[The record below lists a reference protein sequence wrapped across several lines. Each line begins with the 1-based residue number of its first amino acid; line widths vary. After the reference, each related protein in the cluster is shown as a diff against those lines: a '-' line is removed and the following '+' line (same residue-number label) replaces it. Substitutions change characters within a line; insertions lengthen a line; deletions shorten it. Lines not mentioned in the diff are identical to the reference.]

1 MRIFNRFTQ
10 KKDKQ
15 FPRWRKILARV
26 FVIAIL
32 LGIVLYTLVMQPLYA
47 DAKQGMARVQ
57 SIKSA
62 LTEQNLTKL
71 QEEVVLT
78 KEILQKTKKD
88 LRRAIFLAPLPFL
101 GKYYQDANR
110 LINAGIYGVE
120 AGEIMIEALTPFADV
135 LGFAQTNEEQQMTA
149 EQKLAQVVAVA
160 PQLIP
165 AADQATE
172 KLKLIANELSYLH
185 PEIYPKNFRGFE
197 LKSQVL
203 NLKSEITTINS
214 FLDDIKP
221 LLQTLPSA
229 LGQPTLKTY
238 LLLFQNDKELRPT
251 GGFITAYALIRFDAG
266 KFSVIES
273 NDIYSLDNDAVLLPT
288 PAPIIKFLKVKG
300 LQMRDTNFKPDFK
313 DSMQDFEYYYERLN
327 APAIDG
333 IIALDTQFVEKILE
347 VSGPIE
353 VPGYTLD
360 PTGFWNLPES
370 CEQGGTAFTAE
381 NVICRLE
388 LYAQKINLRSEQ
400 RKAILGALMQALID
414 WVMNAPKE
422 SWQPLIGSVLTAAN
436 EKHILLYFHDAT
448 LQGLAEKYNFA
459 GRIKDYEADYLHI
472 NDANLAGL
480 KSDLY
485 MKRTVEQEINIADD
499 GTVTKKLKLIYE
511 NTGEYDGWLNA
522 TNRNYVRVYV
532 PAGSKLLS
540 FSGGELTPETTEE
553 FGKTVYDNFVL
564 TKPLSTSVLEFV
576 YELPFKVQKGEDY
589 QMLIQK
595 QAGMEKVESMV
606 KVNGQE
612 ERFELRT
619 DKELKLVF

>member
-1 MRIFNRFTQ
+1 MQIFNRFVR
-10 KKDKQ
+10 KKNKQ
-15 FPRWRKILARV
+15 LPRWRKILARIL
-26 FVIAIL
+26 VIVIF
-32 LGIVLYTLVMQPLYA
+32 LGILVYGLVVRPLYV
-47 DAKQGMARVQ
+47 DAKQGMTHVQ
-57 SIKSA
+57 NIKA
-62 LTEQNLTKL
+62 AIAEQNLTKL
-71 QEEVVLT
+71 QQEVIPT
-78 KEILQKTKKD
+78 KEILLRTKSD
-88 LRRAIFLAPLPFL
+88 LRRAVFLAPLPFL

-110 LINAGIYGVE
+110 LVNAGIYGVE
-120 AGEIMIEALTPFADV
+120 AGEIMIGALTPFADV
-135 LGFAQTNEEQQMTA
+135 LGFAQSNEEGQMTA
-149 EQKLAQVVAVA
+149 EEKLTQIVNIA

-165 AADQATE
+165 AADQTTE
-172 KLKLIANELSYLH
+172 KLKLIINELSYLH

-229 LGQPTLKTY
+229 LGQPTPKAY

-251 GGFITAYALIRFDAG
+251 GGFITAYALIRFNAG

-273 NDIYSLDNDAVLLPT
+273 NDIYSLDNDAVLLST

-300 LQMRDTNFKPDFK
+300 LQMRDTNFKPDFAA
-313 DSMQDFEYYYERLN
+313 SMQDFEYYYERLN

-333 IIALDTQFVEKILE
+333 IIALDTQFVEKTLE

-353 VPGYTLD
+353 VPGYALD
-360 PTGFWNLPES
+360 PSGFWNLPES

-400 RKAILGALMQALID
+400 RKAILGALMQSLID

-422 SWQPLIGSVLTAAN
+422 TWQPLIGSTLAAVN
-436 EKHILLYFHDAT
+436 EKHALFYFHDET

-459 GRIKDYEADYLHI
+459 GRIKEYEGDYLHI

-485 MKRTVEQEINIADD
+485 MKRMVEQEISVGAD
-499 GTVTKKLKLIYE
+499 GAVVKKLKLTYE

-532 PAGSKLLS
+532 PLGSKLIS
-540 FSGGELTPETTEE
+540 FSGGELNPEATEE

-564 TKPLSTSVLEFV
+564 TKPLSTSVIEFV
-576 YELPFKVQKGEDY
+576 YELPFRVEKSENYK
-589 QMLIQK
+589 MLIQK
-595 QAGMEKVESMV
+595 QAGVESIEYV
-606 KVNGQE
+606 IKLGEQE
-612 ERFELRT
+612 EQFELRR
-619 DKELKLVF
+619 DKEIEINF